1 MPYSTRPADERVTE
15 IQQKIDQLEARKKAI
30 LAREKE
36 AARKARTKRL
46 IEIGAEVEA
55 ALGCALDTPEQRAAL
70 GRHLR
75 IQMAHGGITG
85 VTRPA
90 AGAGKE
96 Q

>member
-1 MPYSTRPADERVTE
+1 MPYSTRPAEERAKE
-15 IQQKIDQLEARKKAI
+15 IEQKISQLEARKKAI
-30 LAREKE
+30 LARDKE

-55 ALGCALDTPEQRAAL
+55 ALGVTLDSPDQRAAL

-75 IQMAHGGITG
+75 IQQAHGGIKG

-90 AGAGKE
+90 TDGERKL
-96 Q
+96 